1 MKAVW
6 NKIKKADGGMLLLIL
21 IIYVAV
27 VSLIGPVINHNALAV
42 NTFLSWDILVM
53 TIRQNAA
60 YGIIAC
66 GLTYVIISGNID
78 LSIGSIYTLCACF
91 CAKNLQY
98 GLLPAIVMPLLVGL
112 ACGLIN
118 GGLIGGL
125 KLNSFIVT
133 IATMSVFASAAII
146 YTSSGII
153 TPKNESAAVM
163 AAFQTVGQGKLF
175 GFLPMPIFIFIIV
188 ALITGAVLRYTTA
201 GTKLYF
207 VGSSPISARYS
218 GIHTRLT
225 VAASYGVCGLLT
237 GLASLVTVS
246 RIMSAQSQM
255 GMGIELDI
263 ILAVVL
269 GGASILGGKGTV
281 FGSVIGILFIGFL
294 KNGFTFMGID
304 NVYTQKIISGIIL
317 VAALIFDVM
326 KERGALRWKKKGT

>member
-1 MKAVW
+1 MKKLW
-6 NKIKKADGGMLLLIL
+6 NRLRQIDGFMLFL
-21 IIYVAV
+21 IIVVYVLL
-27 VSLIGPVINHNALAV
+27 VSLIGPLINHNSMAV
-42 NTFLSWDILVM
+42 SSFLSWDTIVM
-53 TIRQNAA
+53 TIRQNSA

-66 GLTYVIISGNID
+66 GLTYVIITGNID
-78 LSIGSIYTLCACF
+78 LSVGSIYTLCACF

-98 GLLPAIVMPLLVGL
+98 GLFPAIIMPLLVGL

-133 IATMSVFASAAII
+133 IATMSVFASLAII
-146 YTSSGII
+146 YTSSGVI
-153 TPKNESAAVM
+153 TPKNDSTAVM
-163 AAFQTVGQGKLF
+163 QAFQFIGQGKLF
-175 GFLPMPIFIFIIV
+175 GIFPMPIILFLIIAV
-188 ALITGAVLRYTTA
+188 ITGVILRFTTV
-201 GTKLYF
+201 GTRFYF

-225 VAASYGVCGLLT
+225 VMASYAIGGMLT

-255 GMGIELDI
+255 GSGIELDI

-269 GGASILGGKGTV
+269 GGASIMGGKGTII
-281 FGSVIGILFIGFL
+281 GSVIGILFLGFL
-294 KNGFTFMGID
+294 KNGFTFMGLD

-317 VAALIFDVM
+317 VAALVIDVIR
-326 KERGALRWKKKGT
+326 ERGGLQWKKRA